1 MSKRGLGR
9 GLQSL
14 LPQGGE
20 HEVVNL
26 LLSSVELD
34 PEQPRKVVG
43 EDELKELADSIREH
57 GVLQPV
63 LVRPHPEKTGAYL
76 VIAGERRYRASKLA
90 GKESIP
96 AVVHEVDNRTALAIA
111 LIENLQR
118 QDLNP
123 IEEALAYKRLM
134 EEFSL
139 TQEGVAEEVGKSRSH
154 VANMIRLLKLAEKVK
169 EALINGTITM
179 GHAKVLLSLP
189 KEGQEFWCQRVVE
202 KGLTVRELERL
213 LALEKAR
220 EAGKKRPKPPSALKD
235 LEKRLRNRYKG
246 VRFTVGKKGYK
257 MIMPFSSV
265 EEIEEFCKRLEPEE
279 E

>member
-9 GLQSL
+9 GLKSL
-14 LPQGGE
+14 LPEEKGQ
-20 HEVVNL
+20 EVVEL
-26 LLSSVELD
+26 PLSLVDLD
-34 PEQPRKVVG
+34 PQQPRKVIG
-43 EDELKELADSIREH
+43 DEEIRELADSISDH
-57 GVLQPV
+57 GVLQPI
-63 LVRPHPEKTGAYL
+63 LVRPHPEKPGSYL

-90 GKESIP
+90 GKETIP
-96 AVVHEVDNRTALAIA
+96 AVVHRVDTRTALAIA

-123 IEEALAYKRLM
+123 IEEAMAYQRLM

-154 VANMIRLLKLAEKVK
+154 VANMVRLLRLSPRVK
-169 EALINGTITM
+169 DRLVEGKITL
-179 GHAKVLLSLP
+179 GHAKVLLALP
-189 KEGQEFWCQRVVE
+189 AERQDVWCDRVVE

-213 LALEKAR
+213 LAMEKAR
-220 EAGKKRPKPPSALKD
+220 EEGKGKPKPPPMLKD
-235 LEKRLRNRYKG
+235 LERRLRSRYKG

-265 EEIEEFCKRLEPEE
+265 EEIEAFFERLERE
-279 E
+279 